1 MSYQVLAR
9 KWRPRRFEDLVGQ
22 THVVRALSNA
32 LTGDRLH
39 HAYLFSGTRG
49 VGKTTVARIL
59 ARALNCET
67 GVTAEPCGQC
77 SACREIDEGR
87 FIDLIEVDAA
97 SRTKVD
103 ETRELLENVQYA
115 PSRGRYKVYLIDEV
129 HMFSNHSFNAL
140 LKTLEEPPPHV
151 KFLLATTDPKKLP
164 VTVLSRCLQFNLKRL
179 GPEEIQGQL
188 ARITAAEGVAAEPAA
203 LELLARAAD
212 GSVRDSLSLLD
223 QAIAHGSGVV
233 ETAAVTDMLG
243 TIDRGRVLDLA
254 EALVNADLA
263 GALALVA
270 NAHALGI
277 DADIVLV
284 ELSAVLQNMALVQA
298 LGEAAPVDA
307 DSATAARIADLA
319 GRASAED
326 CQLWY
331 QTAIT
336 GRRDLPL
343 APNPRLGL
351 EMTLLRMLVFRPQE
365 PDTTTSPPAPAG
377 DAAGG
382 LRAARA
388 ALGAGSANAAPRSG
402 AAAARAALLGAG
414 PAAAAPA
421 PTEPATAP
429 PRARRGRQAEPASGP
444 APADFAP
451 AAALDDAM
459 PAWLDD
465 DPDGFADAAPAAP
478 AAPATHTAA
487 SALPASGDPA
497 PADPPTPAAV
507 PAVSVTVAP
516 AATAPATA
524 SQSAPAAAMAVA
536 ATDVD
541 WCLLSEHPG
550 LQGLVRELAQNC
562 LLAGE
567 TDGEML
573 LLHDAVA
580 RQLRNREREQRL
592 AEVLASQL
600 GRPVRLAFREVAS
613 MPGETPVARQR
624 RLRAEREAEA
634 ARAIAE
640 DPNVQAICRR
650 FDARIEHT
658 QPG

>member
-1 MSYQVLAR
+1 
-9 KWRPRRFEDLVGQ
+9 
-22 THVVRALSNA
+22 
-32 LTGDRLH
+32 
-39 HAYLFSGTRG
+39 
-49 VGKTTVARIL
+49 
-59 ARALNCET
+59 
-67 GVTAEPCGQC
+67 
-77 SACREIDEGR
+77 
-87 FIDLIEVDAA
+87 
-97 SRTKVD
+97 
-103 ETRELLENVQYA
+103 
-115 PSRGRYKVYLIDEV
+115 
-129 HMFSNHSFNAL
+129 
-140 LKTLEEPPPHV
+140 
-151 KFLLATTDPKKLP
+151 
-164 VTVLSRCLQFNLKRL
+164 
-179 GPEEIQGQL
+179 
-188 ARITAAEGVAAEPAA
+188 
-203 LELLARAAD
+203 
-212 GSVRDSLSLLD
+212 
-223 QAIAHGSGVV
+223 
-233 ETAAVTDMLG
+233 
-243 TIDRGRVLDLA
+243 
-254 EALVNADLA
+254 
-263 GALALVA
+263 
-270 NAHALGI
+270 
-277 DADIVLV
+277 
-284 ELSAVLQNMALVQA
+284 
-298 LGEAAPVDA
+298 
-307 DSATAARIADLA
+307 
-319 GRASAED
+319 
-326 CQLWY
+326 
-331 QTAIT
+331 
-336 GRRDLPL
+336 
-343 APNPRLGL
+343 
-351 EMTLLRMLVFRPQE
+351 
-365 PDTTTSPPAPAG
+365 
-377 DAAGG
+377 
-382 LRAARA
+382 
-388 ALGAGSANAAPRSG
+388 
-402 AAAARAALLGAG
+402 
-414 PAAAAPA
+414 
-421 PTEPATAP
+421 
-429 PRARRGRQAEPASGP
+429 
-444 APADFAP
+444 
-451 AAALDDAM
+451 M